1 MSDGWK
7 TCFGFSFL
15 ILGLVLALLSV
26 MAGGLGELVES
37 LGGNAWGID
46 LDLGIK
52 IAAVVFVILFVAA
65 IAFFISIRE
74 WTWLPAI
81 AGGIYAVVPDLI
93 FGPEDDALA
102 ILAGVL
108 ASGILTQLKSRRE
121 KKMDQARS
129 ELPPSSPGKTD

>member
-26 MAGGLGELVES
+26 LAGGLGQLVES

-46 LDLGIK
+46 LGLGVK
-52 IAAVVFVILFVAA
+52 IAAGVFVILFVAA
-65 IAFFISIRE
+65 IAFFVSIRN
-74 WTWLPAI
+74 WAWFPAI
-81 AGGIYAVVPDLI
+81 AGGVYAVLPDLI
-93 FGPEDDALA
+93 LGPEDDALA

-108 ASGILTQLKSRRE
+108 ASGVLTRLKSRRE
-121 KKMDQARS
+121 KKMDQARLES
-129 ELPPSSPGKTD
+129 PPSDPGKTE

>member
-26 MAGGLGELVES
+26 MAGGLGEWVES

-46 LDLGIK
+46 LDWGVK
-52 IAAVVFVILFVAA
+52 VAAGVFIILFVAA
-65 IAFFISIRE
+65 IVFFASIRE

-81 AGGIYAVVPDLI
+81 AGGIYAVMPDLI

-108 ASGILTQLKSRRE
+108 ASGILAQLKSRRE
-121 KKMDQARS
+121 RKMAQARFDP
-129 ELPPSSPGKTD
+129 PPSKPGKTD

>member
-26 MAGGLGELVES
+26 MAGGLGEWVES

-46 LDLGIK
+46 LDLGVK
-52 IAAVVFVILFVAA
+52 VAAGVFIILFVAA
-65 IAFFISIRE
+65 IVFFASIRE

-108 ASGILTQLKSRRE
+108 ASGILAQLKSRRE
-121 KKMDQARS
+121 RKMAQVRFDP
-129 ELPPSSPGKTD
+129 PPSGSGKRD